1 MADCTPKPAS
11 ATAPTLLFFAF
22 SFFLHVLGDTPPPFN
37 PTDKIFLDC
46 GSPGNSS
53 DSRDNRLWVGDE
65 RSKFFPSD
73 LHQNNASLTSQ
84 AETQS
89 PSITGVPYTTARLSH
104 SEFTYSFPLSPG
116 QKFIRLYFYS
126 APYKDFHRSKA
137 IFSVKTGLRTL
148 LRDFNASVNADT
160 SDPPSGAITREFC
173 VYAEGNGVKLN
184 LTFTPTNQ
192 DSYAFINGIEI
203 VSMPDDLYYTPPNPN
218 DHGGRGLKLVNMDKR
233 LLPVENNTALE
244 LVYRMNMGGNLIS
257 PSQDTG
263 MFRTWLQ
270 ESNLLDSKLFAQPYD
285 LSAAHLN
292 YTKIFTYT
300 APENVYRT
308 ARTMGPNRTFN
319 KGHSL
324 TWEYPVDPGFT
335 YMLRLHFCEFED
347 DITAAGDRVFL
358 IYIRDYTA
366 EPQFDVFRRAG
377 GKYSPIYEDYAVLVP
392 GGNQKKVNL
401 SVTLQPNP
409 EDFKTRYANVIL
421 NGIEIFKLNDSNGN
435 LGGQNPDPPITT
447 VIQSPPPSIPPK
459 KNSGKTVAVVIPV
472 VIVGVVAILALAL
485 FFFRRRRTFADQT
498 SSDGA
503 SWLALYSTSTN
514 KSNKSSKTRN
524 SNLPSNLCRYFS
536 LPEIQAATKNFDDN
550 FIIGVGGFG
559 NVYKGYI
566 DNDATQVAIKRL
578 KPGSK
583 QGPHEFKTEIEMLSQ
598 LRHLHLVS
606 LIGYCNDG
614 KEMILV
620 YDYMSH
626 GTLRSHLYGDNE
638 QPLTWNQRLQIC
650 IGAAKGLHY
659 LHTGANQTIIHR
671 DVKTTNIL
679 LDEKWVAKVSDF
691 GLSKVGPANMSNAH
705 ISTVVKG
712 SFGYLDPEYYRR
724 QQLTEKSDVY
734 SFGVVLCEVLCSR
747 PPLIRSADK
756 KQVYL
761 AEWVRRC
768 RRDNTVA
775 QIIDPN
781 LRNEIT
787 PECLRKFV
795 EMAVSCIEDEGM
807 KRPSMKDVVWGLEFA
822 LQLQE
827 ASKKK
832 GEEDDVGGGERDVGE
847 EQWLV
852 DETLFSSTGDRRME
866 SESGMS
872 NYVTTSNSDVSIF
885 TYNKGMSGTVFSE
898 IKDPAGR

>member
-1 MADCTPKPAS
+1 MSLVTRHRPSTPHRQNLSRLRLPWQLFRLQGQPPLEIH
-11 ATAPTLLFFAF
+11 TPLL
-22 SFFLHVLGDTPPPFN
+22 LL
-37 PTDKIFLDC
+37 
-46 GSPGNSS
+46 
-53 DSRDNRLWVGDE
+53 
-65 RSKFFPSD
+65 RS
-73 LHQNNASLTSQ
+73 LQ
-84 AETQS
+84 
-89 PSITGVPYTTARLSH
+89 
-104 SEFTYSFPLSPG
+104 
-116 QKFIRLYFYS
+116 
-126 APYKDFHRSKA
+126 DFHRSKA

-244 LVYRMNMGGNLIS
+244 LILG
-257 PSQDTG
+257 
-263 MFRTWLQ
+263 
-270 ESNLLDSKLFAQPYD
+270 
-285 LSAAHLN
+285 
-292 YTKIFTYT
+292 
-300 APENVYRT
+300 
-308 ARTMGPNRTFN
+308 
-319 KGHSL
+319 SL
-324 TWEYPVDPGFT
+324 TCFVFISAS
-335 YMLRLHFCEFED
+335 FED

-524 SNLPSNLCRYFS
+524 SNLPSNICRYFS

-559 NVYKGYI
+559 TYTKATSTTMPPKWQL
-566 DNDATQVAIKRL
+566 ND
-578 KPGSK
+578 
-583 QGPHEFKTEIEMLSQ
+583 
-598 LRHLHLVS
+598 
-606 LIGYCNDG
+606 
-614 KEMILV
+614 
-620 YDYMSH
+620 
-626 GTLRSHLYGDNE
+626 
-638 QPLTWNQRLQIC
+638 
-650 IGAAKGLHY
+650 
-659 LHTGANQTIIHR
+659 
-671 DVKTTNIL
+671 
-679 LDEKWVAKVSDF
+679 
-691 GLSKVGPANMSNAH
+691 
-705 ISTVVKG
+705 
-712 SFGYLDPEYYRR
+712 
-724 QQLTEKSDVY
+724 
-734 SFGVVLCEVLCSR
+734 
-747 PPLIRSADK
+747 
-756 KQVYL
+756 
-761 AEWVRRC
+761 
-768 RRDNTVA
+768 
-775 QIIDPN
+775 
-781 LRNEIT
+781 
-787 PECLRKFV
+787 
-795 EMAVSCIEDEGM
+795 
-807 KRPSMKDVVWGLEFA
+807 
-822 LQLQE
+822 
-827 ASKKK
+827 
-832 GEEDDVGGGERDVGE
+832 
-847 EQWLV
+847 
-852 DETLFSSTGDRRME
+852 
-866 SESGMS
+866 
-872 NYVTTSNSDVSIF
+872 
-885 TYNKGMSGTVFSE
+885 
-898 IKDPAGR
+898 